1 MILNILGVFFLSLF
15 SFLPSHFSPPSGS
28 SRAEEALRIRKEVGR
43 SLEALQPASPGLRG
57 GGSQRAPVAGR
68 ERGPPP
74 YSLCSFVLIC
84 LCKNLVCVGPLSF
97 ILYSVALQLLAFAPT
112 TTTLYLIFLNI
123 FNFFSSSVS
132 WTSIPNIFQTNK
144 EKFARWHRG
153 QDSLALCCGFPLPF
167 PGHLTQPCKQVCRVC
182 GCGRVGGR
190 VSPPPPPL
198 KLL

>member
-15 SFLPSHFSPPSGS
+15 SFLASHFSPPSGS

-68 ERGPPP
+68 ERGRPP

-97 ILYSVALQLLAFAPT
+97 ILYLVALHLLAFAPT
-112 TTTLYLIFLNI
+112 TTTLYLIFFII
-123 FNFFSSSVS
+123 FNFFFFLRLLDLNSKHFPNQQRKVRTLAPRSGQPGALLRVPPTLS
-132 WTSIPNIFQTNK
+132 WTL
-144 EKFARWHRG
+144 
-153 QDSLALCCGFPLPF
+153 DSTLQAS
-167 PGHLTQPCKQVCRVC
+167 V
-182 GCGRVGGR
+182 
-190 VSPPPPPL
+190 
-198 KLL
+198 

>member
-68 ERGPPP
+68 ERGRPP

-97 ILYSVALQLLAFAPT
+97 ILYLVALHLLAFAPT
-112 TTTLYLIFLNI
+112 TTTLYLIFFII
-123 FNFFSSSVS
+123 FNFFFLPPSLG
-132 WTSIPNIFQTNK
+132 PQFQTFSK
-144 EKFARWHRG
+144 PTKKSSHAGTAARTAWRSAAG
-153 QDSLALCCGFPLPF
+153 SPYPF
-167 PGHLTQPCKQVCRVC
+167 LDT
-182 GCGRVGGR
+182 
-190 VSPPPPPL
+190 
-198 KLL
+198 